1 MALSKEWYDAEF
13 VDSESE
19 SLHRAPSIEYS
30 FYNAVKT
37 GDMEYVIKNCK
48 EDAFI
53 HLEGTGVLSRNTLQ
67 NIKYHFVVTTA
78 MITRYCIDGGLE
90 PERAYRLSD
99 FYILKMDSCSTV
111 RQVADLHHEMAKDF
125 TGKMVLQK
133 KSSILSKP
141 VTQCVDYIYS
151 NIKERITIADLA
163 AYTGLSES
171 YLSRVFKQNLGVSIS
186 DYIREKKIE
195 KATHLLKYSDKPII
209 DIANYLSFSSQS
221 HFIQIF
227 EGFTGLTPKKYRDRY
242 YKSMWQPDAT
252 CLVLRTK
259 NSHTNMRGNF
269 YLADTQYTISNA
281 INFIN
286 YHSMYISTV

>member
-13 VDSESE
+13 FDSESE
-19 SLHRAPSIEYS
+19 TLHRAPSIEYS

-90 PERAYRLSD
+90 PEQAYRLSD

-133 KSSILSKP
+133 RNRL
-141 VTQCVDYIYS
+141 
-151 NIKERITIADLA
+151 
-163 AYTGLSES
+163 
-171 YLSRVFKQNLGVSIS
+171 
-186 DYIREKKIE
+186 
-195 KATHLLKYSDKPII
+195 
-209 DIANYLSFSSQS
+209 SSQS
-221 HFIQIF
+221 LLPSV
-227 EGFTGLTPKKYRDRY
+227 LTI
-242 YKSMWQPDAT
+242 
-252 CLVLRTK
+252 
-259 NSHTNMRGNF
+259 
-269 YLADTQYTISNA
+269 YTA
-281 INFIN
+281 I
-286 YHSMYISTV
+286 

>member
-1 MALSKEWYDAEF
+1 MSLTRKNKKEKVREPRTKITWKEVKRQKVLLFWAAIMVAYGVIFYYLPLAGWAMAFQDYKPRLGIFHSAF
-13 VDSESE
+13 VGLDKFKMLFS
-19 SLHRAPSIEYS
+19 
-30 FYNAVKT
+30 
-37 GDMEYVIKNCK
+37 DMTFIRVI
-48 EDAFI
+48 
-53 HLEGTGVLSRNTLQ
+53 RNTLAMGVI
-67 NIKYHFVVTTA
+67 NLVVTFVTTA

-90 PERAYRLSD
+90 PEQAYRLSD

-227 EGFTGLTPKKYRDRY
+227 ESFTGLTPKKYRDRY
-242 YKSMWQPDAT
+242 YKSMW
-252 CLVLRTK
+252 
-259 NSHTNMRGNF
+259 
-269 YLADTQYTISNA
+269 
-281 INFIN
+281 
-286 YHSMYISTV
+286 

>member
-53 HLEGTGVLSRNTLQ
+53 HLDGTGVLSRNTLQ

-90 PERAYRLSD
+90 PEQAYRLSD

-111 RQVADLHHEMAKDF
+111 RQVADLI
-125 TGKMVLQK
+125 TRWQ
-133 KSSILSKP
+133 
-141 VTQCVDYIYS
+141 
-151 NIKERITIADLA
+151 RISQVRWCCRRNRL
-163 AYTGLSES
+163 
-171 YLSRVFKQNLGVSIS
+171 
-186 DYIREKKIE
+186 
-195 KATHLLKYSDKPII
+195 
-209 DIANYLSFSSQS
+209 SSQS
-221 HFIQIF
+221 LFPSV
-227 EGFTGLTPKKYRDRY
+227 LTIYT
-242 YKSMWQPDAT
+242 AT
-252 CLVLRTK
+252 
-259 NSHTNMRGNF
+259 
-269 YLADTQYTISNA
+269 
-281 INFIN
+281 
-286 YHSMYISTV
+286 

>member
-1 MALSKEWYDAEF
+1 M
-13 VDSESE
+13 
-19 SLHRAPSIEYS
+19 
-30 FYNAVKT
+30 
-37 GDMEYVIKNCK
+37 
-48 EDAFI
+48 
-53 HLEGTGVLSRNTLQ
+53 SRNTLQ

-90 PERAYRLSD
+90 PEQAYRLSD

-111 RQVADLHHEMAKDF
+111 RQVADLHHEMAKRISQ
-125 TGKMVLQK
+125 VRWCCRRNRL
-133 KSSILSKP
+133 SLSKS

-163 AYTGLSES
+163 AYRGLSES

-227 EGFTGLTPKKYRDRY
+227 KGFTGLYTKEISR
-242 YKSMWQPDAT
+242 Q
-252 CLVLRTK
+252 VLQL
-259 NSHTNMRGNF
+259 HVV
-269 YLADTQYTISNA
+269 A
-281 INFIN
+281 
-286 YHSMYISTV
+286 

>member
-53 HLEGTGVLSRNTLQ
+53 HLDGTGVLSRNTLQ

-90 PERAYRLSD
+90 PEQAYRLSD

-195 KATHLLKYSDKPII
+195 KATHLLKYSDKAII
-209 DIANYLSFSSQS
+209 EIANYLSFSSQS

-227 EGFTGLTPKKYRDRY
+227 ESFTGLTPKKYRDRY
-242 YKSMWQPDAT
+242 YKSMW
-252 CLVLRTK
+252 
-259 NSHTNMRGNF
+259 
-269 YLADTQYTISNA
+269 
-281 INFIN
+281 
-286 YHSMYISTV
+286 

>member
-53 HLEGTGVLSRNTLQ
+53 HLEGTGVLSRNSLQ

-90 PERAYRLSD
+90 PEQAYRLSD

-141 VTQCVDYIYS
+141 VPVCCAAS
-151 NIKERITIADLA
+151 NDPSANVCDGKAVIAIAATSMADNTLFFIK
-163 AYTGLSES
+163 YP
-171 YLSRVFKQNLGVSIS
+171 F
-186 DYIREKKIE
+186 
-195 KATHLLKYSDKPII
+195 HL
-209 DIANYLSFSSQS
+209 
-221 HFIQIF
+221 
-227 EGFTGLTPKKYRDRY
+227 
-242 YKSMWQPDAT
+242 
-252 CLVLRTK
+252 
-259 NSHTNMRGNF
+259 
-269 YLADTQYTISNA
+269 
-281 INFIN
+281 
-286 YHSMYISTV
+286 

>member
-1 MALSKEWYDAEF
+1 
-13 VDSESE
+13 
-19 SLHRAPSIEYS
+19 
-30 FYNAVKT
+30 
-37 GDMEYVIKNCK
+37 
-48 EDAFI
+48 
-53 HLEGTGVLSRNTLQ
+53 
-67 NIKYHFVVTTA
+67 
-78 MITRYCIDGGLE
+78 
-90 PERAYRLSD
+90 
-99 FYILKMDSCSTV
+99 MDSCSTV

-209 DIANYLSFSSQS
+209 HIANYLSFSSQS

-242 YKSMWQPDAT
+242 YKSMW
-252 CLVLRTK
+252 
-259 NSHTNMRGNF
+259 
-269 YLADTQYTISNA
+269 
-281 INFIN
+281 
-286 YHSMYISTV
+286 

>member
-53 HLEGTGVLSRNTLQ
+53 HLDGTGVLSRNTLQ

-90 PERAYRLSD
+90 PEQAYRLSD
-99 FYILKMDSCSTV
+99 FYILKM
-111 RQVADLHHEMAKDF
+111 DF

-227 EGFTGLTPKKYRDRY
+227 ENFTGLTPKKYRDRY
-242 YKSMWQPDAT
+242 YKSMW
-252 CLVLRTK
+252 
-259 NSHTNMRGNF
+259 
-269 YLADTQYTISNA
+269 
-281 INFIN
+281 
-286 YHSMYISTV
+286 

>member
-53 HLEGTGVLSRNTLQ
+53 HLDGTGVLSRNTLQ

-90 PERAYRLSD
+90 PEQAYRLSD

-209 DIANYLSFSSQS
+209 DIANYLSFHHRATLS
-221 HFIQIF
+221 
-227 EGFTGLTPKKYRDRY
+227 RY
-242 YKSMWQPDAT
+242 SR
-252 CLVLRTK
+252 VLRGLHQRNIATGT
-259 NSHTNMRGNF
+259 TNPCGSLMPKAL
-269 YLADTQYTISNA
+269 YYAQKIPTQTCVGILFS
-281 INFIN
+281 
-286 YHSMYISTV
+286 